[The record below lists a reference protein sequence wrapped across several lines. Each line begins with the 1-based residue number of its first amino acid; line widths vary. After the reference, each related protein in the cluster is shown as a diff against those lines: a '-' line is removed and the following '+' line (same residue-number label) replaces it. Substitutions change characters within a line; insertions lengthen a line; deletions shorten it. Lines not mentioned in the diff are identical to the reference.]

1 MRLSSQTAGGL
12 LPANLIPVAL
22 ARELAAAGLV
32 WAPAQGDRFIID
44 RPGLAEQSWVLSD
57 MVVELHDHPAGQIL
71 GFNGTTEWALDS
83 VDAHQALWLPAE
95 NQLRALLG
103 PAFVRLERLGS
114 GPEDGSAGEKFRVQ
128 LVIEGA
134 EVGFEAPNPTTA
146 YGLALWHVLRVGV
159 PTNAGATVP

>member
-1 MRLSSQTAGGL
+1 MLSTQTPGGL
-12 LPANLIPVAL
+12 PPADLIPVAL

-44 RPGLAEQSWVLSD
+44 RPGLAGQSWVLSD

-103 PAFVRLERLGS
+103 PAFGRLERLGS
-114 GPEDGSAGEKFRVQ
+114 GEADGSASEKFRVQ
-128 LVIEGA
+128 LVIDGA
-134 EVGFEAPNPTTA
+134 EVGFEATDPTTA
-146 YGLALWHVLRVGV
+146 YGLALWHVLRVSA
-159 PTNAGATVP
+159 PADASATVP